1 MKRFIY
7 YLVVLLIMQIGSN
20 SYGSN
25 PLSLN
30 ITKHAFSDD
39 QKTSPF
45 SKPGILSASPVPS
58 QNNSSVSYTTKAI
71 YLNLTPSSTAIVNS
85 DIFNDSNWNVS
96 TGFGVNFEIGYF
108 LKFNNIKILG
118 LGFGLGYSSF
128 STELKANSLNYN
140 VPDTDIDGDNYTNE
154 ITTSEISEKTQASY
168 FDIPIFL
175 EVSNMNIDKI
185 GFYGRI
191 GIKVSFP
198 VSKTFTSSGS
208 ANYEGYYS
216 QYYVTLY
223 DIEELGFT
231 DSEIYQDTKMSLEPV
246 NISALVSAGI
256 SFPLSNLFIL
266 KVGGNANFGLME
278 ISSQKAADYDKTKYD
293 GNYNKLLE
301 NPNSKTSTRSY
312 GVEIGLI
319 YNLRLK

>member
-1 MKRFIY
+1 
-7 YLVVLLIMQIGSN
+7 MQIGSN

-30 ITKHAFSDD
+30 INKHSFSDD
-39 QKTSPF
+39 QKISPF
-45 SKPGILSASPVPS
+45 SKSGIFSASAVPS

-85 DIFNDSNWNVS
+85 DIFSDSIWDIS
-96 TGFGVNFEIGYF
+96 TGFGVNFEIGYL
-108 LKFNNIKILG
+108 LKFNNLKLLG

-128 STELKANSLNYN
+128 STEMKSNNLNYN
-140 VPDTDIDGDNYTNE
+140 VPDTDVDGDNYTSE
-154 ITTSEISEKTQASY
+154 IATSEIMEKTQASY